1 MAEPDIAAEGERKR
15 RDGSERG
22 NENMTAGERSKWALI
37 VEGTTLHCG
46 RKSRNE
52 ECWSSIASVLKPDR
66 CWLSFLPLAANNNPF
81 EPPCEKKLDARRLS
95 VNSNQLRKRKRERNT
110 CQII

>member
-46 RKSRNE
+46 RKSTN
-52 ECWSSIASVLKPDR
+52 ECWSSIAL
-66 CWLSFLPLAANNNPF
+66 LSAETRSLLAVGAP
-81 EPPCEKKLDARRLS
+81 AG
-95 VNSNQLRKRKRERNT
+95 
-110 CQII
+110 CQ

>member
-52 ECWSSIASVLKPDR
+52 ECWSSIAL
-66 CWLSFLPLAANNNPF
+66 LSAETRSLQAVGAPAG
-81 EPPCEKKLDARRLS
+81 
-95 VNSNQLRKRKRERNT
+95 
-110 CQII
+110 CQ